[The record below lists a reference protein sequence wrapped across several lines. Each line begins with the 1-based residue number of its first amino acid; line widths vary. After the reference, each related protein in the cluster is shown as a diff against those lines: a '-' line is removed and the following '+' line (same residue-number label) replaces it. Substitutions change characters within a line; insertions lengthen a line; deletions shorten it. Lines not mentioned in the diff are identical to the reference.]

1 VSYLE
6 AAHVGL
12 RSSRGAAIAVA
23 QADLRLHKLQYS
35 GVGNIVGSVI
45 DSAGKTRPLMSHNGI
60 VGVEARKLQQFEHDW
75 HDGDLLV
82 MHSDGM
88 SARWK
93 LNDYPGL
100 ARADTGVIA
109 ATLYRDGKRGRDDTT
124 IIVAR
129 LEASS

>member
-1 VSYLE
+1 MAL
-6 AAHVGL
+6 
-12 RSSRGAAIAVA
+12 
-23 QADLRLHKLQYS
+23 
-35 GVGNIVGSVI
+35 SV
-45 DSAGKTRPLMSHNGI
+45 
-60 VGVEARKLQQFEHDW
+60 VEARKLQQFEYDW

-100 ARADTGVIA
+100 ARADTAVIA

-129 LEASS
+129 LQAGN